1 MEIFDLIF
9 GLLFGALAASVV
21 TYYAMK
27 VGSVKRS
34 TLDDANQRIIQLEAD
49 INGLAKQNRKLEDEK
64 VDLLKRLESFQDE
77 KADFVAAKA
86 TLEET
91 NKNLQEKLVQHKEE
105 VSKLQVQFKDQF
117 ENLANRI
124 LDDKSSK
131 FTNANQENLKRI
143 LDPFQEKISE
153 LKKRVNEAYEMESK
167 ERFTL
172 GEKVKELAL
181 LNQQISDDAKKLTR
195 ALKGDNK
202 TQGNWGEMILASI
215 LEKSG
220 LEKGREYFLEHQLT
234 DENNKAIYSEFSGKK
249 MRPDAVIK
257 YPDNR
262 TVIIDAKVS
271 LTAFVA
277 MCEETDAEVFQIKQ
291 RQHLDS
297 FKRHIDQL
305 SAKAYDDYKQSLD
318 FVMMFVPNEA
328 AYIAAMQAD
337 PDLWNYAYDRRII
350 LLNPGNLIT
359 SLRLIADLWR
369 RDKQTKNVLEIADKG
384 GKLYDKF
391 VGFIEDMEKVQSAI
405 LSSQKAYTSAYN
417 RLWNG
422 RGNLVS
428 QAQGLKDLGVK
439 TKKELSQDLVE
450 KARATDNQQAE
461 GN

>member
-1 MEIFDLIF
+1 
-9 GLLFGALAASVV
+9 
-21 TYYAMK
+21 
-27 VGSVKRS
+27 
-34 TLDDANQRIIQLEAD
+34 
-49 INGLAKQNRKLEDEK
+49 
-64 VDLLKRLESFQDE
+64 
-77 KADFVAAKA
+77 
-86 TLEET
+86 
-91 NKNLQEKLVQHKEE
+91 
-105 VSKLQVQFKDQF
+105 VQFKDQF

-143 LDPFQEKISE
+143 LDPFQEKITE

-234 DENNKAIYSEFSGKK
+234 DENNKAIYYEFSGKK

-262 TVIIDAKVS
+262 TLIMDAKVP

-277 MCEETDAEVFQIKQ
+277 MCGETQAAVFQLKQ
-291 RQHLDS
+291 RQPSGS
-297 FKRHIDQL
+297 FNRHIAQL
-305 SAKAYDDYKQSLD
+305 CAKAYHDYQPSLD
-318 FVMMFVPNEA
+318 FVMMLVPHEA

-337 PDLWNYAYDRRII
+337 PELW
-350 LLNPGNLIT
+350 
-359 SLRLIADLWR
+359 
-369 RDKQTKNVLEIADKG
+369 K
-384 GKLYDKF
+384 
-391 VGFIEDMEKVQSAI
+391 
-405 LSSQKAYTSAYN
+405 
-417 RLWNG
+417 
-422 RGNLVS
+422 
-428 QAQGLKDLGVK
+428 
-439 TKKELSQDLVE
+439 
-450 KARATDNQQAE
+450 
-461 GN
+461 